1 MAGGHERKGGGNR
14 KNRERKPH
22 EEREN
27 RAKTKTEM
35 GLVTATV
42 VAAGLTL
49 TRGPSTA
56 THGRQGR
63 STGRKGR
70 AGNLGWEKLG
80 QVLDVNG
87 LGGHW
92 TAKPHLAPLARP
104 DHTRDGRERGDSR
117 HMHSLTEQS
126 TGLGVQ

>member
-1 MAGGHERKGGGNR
+1 MWKGGGNR
-14 KNRERKPH
+14 KNRERKPR

-49 TRGPSTA
+49 TRGPSIA
-56 THGRQGR
+56 THERRGAPQLRTWVG
-63 STGRKGR
+63 
-70 AGNLGWEKLG
+70 EKLG

-117 HMHSLTEQS
+117 HMHSLTAQS
-126 TGLGVQ
+126 TGLGVQTASKEYVAG